1 MTPASA
7 GKDTSAGA
15 TPASDDARHQLR
27 QTHLYRLVD
36 QYYLPFIENLL
47 ALERVSAAHVQRD
60 PEDYLMFGRLGR
72 LFRHLAIGGENRRQS
87 GPRDNFGL
95 ESSHVIP
102 ALIRKC
108 IEAGESGA
116 DELVSWGDGSP
127 TREFL
132 YAADAAEGLL
142 LAAER
147 YDGADPVNLGSGEEI
162 AIRDLAPM
170 VAEHCGFKGRIV
182 WDASKPNGQP
192 RRKLDTARAEQM
204 FGFRAETSLSNGL
217 AATIAWYR
225 NNR

>member
-87 GPRDNFGL
+87 GPRDNFG
-95 ESSHVIP
+95 
-102 ALIRKC
+102 AC
-108 IEAGESGA
+108 
-116 DELVSWGDGSP
+116 DG
-127 TREFL
+127 
-132 YAADAAEGLL
+132 GLL
-142 LAAER
+142 TDGRACAACR
-147 YDGADPVNLGSGEEI
+147 RQVSTPIWLG
-162 AIRDLAPM
+162 
-170 VAEHCGFKGRIV
+170 
-182 WDASKPNGQP
+182 
-192 RRKLDTARAEQM
+192 
-204 FGFRAETSLSNGL
+204 
-217 AATIAWYR
+217 
-225 NNR
+225 